1 MKAAAIATTLL
12 AAGLALSACKGSS
25 SRHTLL
31 QNKGSDTLV
40 NVAQAWAETYR
51 TVRPE
56 VAVAV
61 SGGGSGT
68 GIAALINGTVDL
80 ANASREIT
88 PSEAAEIR
96 KSRGAD
102 PVQHVVARDAI
113 VIYVHK
119 SNPVKR
125 VTFAQLACIY
135 GEGGAC
141 GTWTSVGVEVPSCP
155 GQEIIRISR
164 QSNSGTH
171 EYFREAVLGQNGD
184 LKLGSRDMQ
193 GSKDVVDIV
202 AKTPCAIG
210 YSGLGYLIDQVRTV
224 CVSKSE
230 DAPCVEPSKASAAD
244 RNYPLSRALY
254 IYTVGEPKAEVAAY
268 LGWIK
273 SEAGQ
278 RIVEQSG
285 FVAVR

>member
-1 MKAAAIATTLL
+1 MKSAAIATTLL
-12 AAGLALSACKGSS
+12 AAGLALSACKGDS

-88 PSEAAEIR
+88 ASETAEIR
-96 KSRGAD
+96 KARGAD

-125 VTFAQLACIY
+125 LTFAQLACIY
-135 GEGGAC
+135 GERGSCTA
-141 GTWTSVGVEVPSCP
+141 WTSVGVEVPSCP

-164 QSNSGTH
+164 QSNSGTF
-171 EYFREAVLGQNGD
+171 EYFREAVLGQKGD
-184 LKLGSRDMQ
+184 FKLGSRDMQ

-210 YSGLGYLIDQVRTV
+210 YSGLGYVTDQLRTV
-224 CVSKSE
+224 CVAKSE
-230 DAPCVEPSKASAAD
+230 DAPCVDPSKASAAD
-244 RNYPLSRALY
+244 RSYPLSRALY
-254 IYTVGEPKAEVAAY
+254 IYTVGEPKAEVVAY

-285 FVAVR
+285 LVAVR